1 MQLSLF
7 DDKNMLLNM
16 GTSALITLDLDEAEK
31 NFRLYKKR
39 YRGYGEV
46 DEKLSITDFLR
57 KGVEGVSSSSADE
70 PLHLYRMWLS
80 FEKYVKAEGF
90 ETSDLIGKIK
100 KSFFALIVETIDRW
114 GIPDKAFLCGDVPV
128 GRLFIEAGLHDRA
141 VNSLQTALLASP
153 DKAAMLYGYLG
164 DAYAAQGDLAVAR
177 KCYFEAC
184 LAAPQMLDWQQIRDG
199 ALAAL
204 KKALEK
210 NHGMTASV
218 AAEWVASYAC
228 IEGIFQPKTIRL
240 KDELKPFVDS
250 YLALERAYKKRGNAV
265 IKPRL
270 FIRAIILCDNEEM
283 LKRVKGVDFI
293 KARTRMKELD
303 PPLFNRYM
311 HSIRSRQTEHK

>member
-1 MQLSLF
+1 
-7 DDKNMLLNM
+7 
-16 GTSALITLDLDEAEK
+16 
-31 NFRLYKKR
+31 
-39 YRGYGEV
+39 
-46 DEKLSITDFLR
+46 
-57 KGVEGVSSSSADE
+57 
-70 PLHLYRMWLS
+70 
-80 FEKYVKAEGF
+80 
-90 ETSDLIGKIK
+90 
-100 KSFFALIVETIDRW
+100 
-114 GIPDKAFLCGDVPV
+114 
-128 GRLFIEAGLHDRA
+128 
-141 VNSLQTALLASP
+141 
-153 DKAAMLYGYLG
+153 
-164 DAYAAQGDLAVAR
+164 
-177 KCYFEAC
+177 
-184 LAAPQMLDWQQIRDG
+184 MLDWQQIRDG